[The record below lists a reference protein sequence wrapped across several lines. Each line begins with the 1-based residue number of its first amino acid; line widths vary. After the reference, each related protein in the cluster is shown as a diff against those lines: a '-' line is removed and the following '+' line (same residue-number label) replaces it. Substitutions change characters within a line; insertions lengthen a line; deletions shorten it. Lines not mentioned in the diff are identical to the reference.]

1 MPIADLEDMYQISL
15 REHAKEWE
23 RLKNKMTAID
33 RWDVFGPTYPC
44 MPRERIGSVTDGGKW
59 CAAVVHPPHPPR
71 RTFHPSPCVAK
82 AGLHWPLGKS
92 GLLAASQRRRQA
104 GSFAASCAV
113 AGCDFSEVSISIAS
127 TGVV

>member
-1 MPIADLEDMYQISL
+1 MRAQIVVPISDIEDMYRISL

-59 CAAVVHPPHPPR
+59 CALGRVPAARDAPTHLTRRLCRRQRVSLQPLTGVGGQPHR
-71 RTFHPSPCVAK
+71 ST
-82 AGLHWPLGKS
+82 
-92 GLLAASQRRRQA
+92 LLAAHMP
-104 GSFAASCAV
+104 V
-113 AGCDFSEVSISIAS
+113 AIQKPALLCG
-127 TGVV
+127 